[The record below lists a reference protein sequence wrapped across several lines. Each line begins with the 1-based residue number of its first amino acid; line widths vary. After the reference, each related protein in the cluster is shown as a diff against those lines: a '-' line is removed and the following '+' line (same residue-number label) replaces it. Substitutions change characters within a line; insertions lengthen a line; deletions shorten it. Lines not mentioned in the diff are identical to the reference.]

1 MPCCIVVG
9 LHCIMRVMVYID
21 RVSDVAPHP
30 SENLGG
36 CRDVKE
42 RKQEL
47 LAYARPLLAAGK
59 TRL

>member
-1 MPCCIVVG
+1 
-9 LHCIMRVMVYID
+9 MRVMVYID